1 LIHRVVTNSQN
12 KKAANTF
19 NVLAAR
25 LSSAGKDAR
34 PVAFRPCLTAGLA
47 ISTQLDE

>member
-1 LIHRVVTNSQN
+1 MTNFQN

-34 PVAFRPCLTAGLA
+34 SVAFRPCLTAGLA